1 MSASRTRRAEAAARP
16 PLRGHPRDDRRRAA
30 RLLRER
36 RQHRTPVRFE
46 RRRARRLLIGVSGR
60 IRKSATTPTCAISSS
75 ASRLKIAIAAIAALR
90 RRSGAL
96 LAYLVRLKERKV
108 ADSMSRPANPRDNAK
123 AESFMKTL
131 KHAEV
136 NAKSKRRPQAAS
148 LICAGLG

>member
-1 MSASRTRRAEAAARP
+1 M
-16 PLRGHPRDDRRRAA
+16 
-30 RLLRER
+30 
-36 RQHRTPVRFE
+36 
-46 RRRARRLLIGVSGR
+46 
-60 IRKSATTPTCAISSS
+60 
-75 ASRLKIAIAAIAALR
+75 KIAIAAIAALR

-136 NAKSKRRPQAAS
+136 NAKTYVDLEDARRQIGAFMEEV
-148 LICAGLG
+148 